1 MAFQIDTLPA
11 DQLRLALSVA
21 PAELPEEEA
30 LAITNFIRRIG
41 GIENAVA
48 AAELLEAVERE
59 LP

>member
-41 GIENAVA
+41 GRENATA
-48 AAELLEAVERE
+48 AVELLEEIE
-59 LP
+59 